1 VLVCYRPLSRTKK
14 EYVVLPDHLKKDLA
28 SINLK
33 VQEKTITAHDAET
46 LLAELIAVQYR
57 KSKVQTT
64 AIKHVVL
71 SEANLKV
78 FAQFWAE
85 KYEIKYLED
94 ESSARYDFQRAFK
107 AIEPLSILAA
117 SEPEIQ
123 KTLKKNL
130 TNSQTRRVVDRLN
143 EVLKFL
149 GRDFQLKKPKKA
161 RKTVNHVN
169 LTDFSKL
176 CAAIECA
183 ECKLMTSALFAT
195 GLRLGEAMAL
205 TESDLD
211 GSALSVTKQ
220 RTAYGLKKIKA
231 PKREKTGDV
240 AVLEVGLKDL
250 KKWIAVED
258 KWAHRW
264 HFGTELEKACAVA
277 KVKRISCPS
286 SNYNFGRS
294 PSDFVYLKSNHF
306 GSSRITTLMAAAT

>member
-1 VLVCYRPLSRTKK
+1 MQDLKFFVKRPDAKRKSYVLVCYLPLSRTKK
-14 EYVVLPDHLKKDLA
+14 EYVELPGYLKKDLA

-94 ESSARYDFQRAFK
+94 ESSARYDFQRAFR

-117 SEPEIQ
+117 SETEIQ

-130 TNSQTRRVVDRLN
+130 KTSQTRRVVDRLN

-169 LTDFSKL
+169 LADFSS
-176 CAAIECA
+176 E
-183 ECKLMTSALFAT
+183 
-195 GLRLGEAMAL
+195 
-205 TESDLD
+205 
-211 GSALSVTKQ
+211 
-220 RTAYGLKKIKA
+220 KI
-231 PKREKTGDV
+231 GDV

-277 KVKRISCPS
+277 KVKRISPHDLRHS
-286 SNYNFGRS
+286 HAIHLLTLGATLGSVALSDLYLGRAGLRS
-294 PSDFVYLKSNHF
+294 RFLAVMQQV
-306 GSSRITTLMAAAT
+306 SRIDWRSSLKHPS